1 MAVSVLCPLLAVS
14 WVSLKCVIV
23 AYPLTLLFDKVYN
36 TGISFFLEGG
46 GGGGEGWGS
55 QGLKFGPYPNGIIK
69 GDFFFP
75 NFGEKKL
82 FFRIFIQSPYRQVTW

>member
-46 GGGGEGWGS
+46 GGGGRGGVLR
-55 QGLKFGPYPNGIIK
+55 G
-69 GDFFFP
+69 
-75 NFGEKKL
+75 
-82 FFRIFIQSPYRQVTW
+82 